1 VLEVNVSIAI
11 PEPPAMLAG
20 LIVVVSPAV
29 PEVESETIPEKW
41 FNGVIVMLDEPLLPA
56 LISILA
62 TLAVIA

>member
-1 VLEVNVSIAI
+1 MLELNVSVAI
-11 PEPPAMLAG
+11 PEPPGMLAG

-41 FNGVIVMLDEPLLPA
+41 FNGVIVMVDEPLLPA
-56 LISILA
+56 LISMLA